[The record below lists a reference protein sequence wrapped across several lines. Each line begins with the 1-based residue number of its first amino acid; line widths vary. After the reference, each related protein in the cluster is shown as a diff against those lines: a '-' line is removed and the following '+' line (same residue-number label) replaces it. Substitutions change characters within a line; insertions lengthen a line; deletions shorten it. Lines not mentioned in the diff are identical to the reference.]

1 MLDEFGCEWV
11 GARQSYVGSCGG
23 LAGSDRCKCLRVVWC
38 ASVTLTVPSPSGSIA
53 PWYSELIDARTS
65 ERC

>member
-23 LAGSDRCKCLRVVWC
+23 LKRVQIGVSAC
-38 ASVTLTVPSPSGSIA
+38 V
-53 PWYSELIDARTS
+53 
-65 ERC
+65 